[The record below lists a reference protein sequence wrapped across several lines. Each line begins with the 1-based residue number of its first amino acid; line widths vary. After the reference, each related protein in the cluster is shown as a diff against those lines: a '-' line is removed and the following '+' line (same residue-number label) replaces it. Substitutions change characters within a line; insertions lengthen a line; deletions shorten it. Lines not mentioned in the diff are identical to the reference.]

1 MFASIQKK
9 LFSQSSSS
17 SYLIPILLLIGS
29 FTIYSYNLE
38 GQPRFIDEITYLSW
52 GGNYFGIIMEGDFD
66 NPCLKKTLDCES
78 IFYKPIGHEINYTPV
93 RNFLVG
99 FGEFLT
105 TGENDGNYYT
115 WSRGGDNP
123 GWTWN
128 NAEYLPSPEEY
139 ASGRFFSPIF
149 GSLTIVLAFLIGTTL
164 FNRTVGLFFSLTFL
178 FYGAWMI
185 HSRLI
190 MSEAYLH
197 FFILLS
203 ILLLLKSFNK
213 DSRHRKGYFISG
225 AISFGIAFNI
235 KIVAIELV
243 IPILVMILF
252 YYSFNEK
259 LNFRFFKNKKNV
271 LKVFSLVTVFFVIA
285 SISFLATFPKFY
297 DDPINE
303 IFGIMGYDTS
313 ENVYSSPPT
322 LEKNYLF
329 QTYTAFQVTLFPY
342 LLDPYFNEIF
352 PDQYLII
359 LSGHGIPFNYSTIPL
374 TLFFFVGL
382 IYIIKNIKTGN
393 IKFSEFALLVWF
405 ASLFIFN
412 VLTTDYYHI
421 TRLWLPNFFPIVF
434 IASYGLWRFVEQIQN
449 KKEKILFSAVF
460 LISHSLYLI
469 PHLNLLYFKSPP
481 SFVTSPFP
489 VNSQFSLTDPL
500 VYVSTI
506 TFVMIFIL
514 TYLRIKM
521 LSSAQTRKASSL
533 QN

>member
-1 MFASIQKK
+1 LLNLSNSFSIK
-9 LFSQSSSS
+9 SSSS
-17 SYLIPILLLIGS
+17 SYLIPILLLVCS
-29 FTIYSYNLE
+29 FVIYSYNLE
-38 GQPRFIDEITYLSW
+38 GQSRFIDEIPYLAW

-66 NPCLKKTLDCES
+66 NPCLKNTLDCES
-78 IFYKPIGHEINYTPV
+78 IFYKSTAHETHYTPV

-105 TGENDGNYYT
+105 TGENAGNYYT
-115 WSRGGDNP
+115 WSVGGGVMMENR
-123 GWTWN
+123 
-128 NAEYLPSPEEY
+128 PSPEEF

-178 FYGAWMI
+178 FFGAWMI

-190 MSEAYLH
+190 MSEVYLH
-197 FFILLS
+197 FFIILS
-203 ILLLLKSFNK
+203 IFLLLKSFNK
-213 DSRHRKGYFISG
+213 ESKHRIAYFVSG

-235 KIVAIELV
+235 KIVALV
-243 IPILVMILF
+243 PMIPILILILF

-259 LNFRFFKNKKNV
+259 INFRFFRNKKNL
-271 LKVFSLVTVFFVIA
+271 LKVFSLVAVFFVIA
-285 SISFLATFPKFY
+285 SITFLATFPRYY

-303 IFGIMGYDTS
+303 ILEMRSGIKGFEKLGNMYL
-313 ENVYSSPPT
+313 SPPT
-322 LEKNYLF
+322 FHKNYLF
-329 QTYTAFQVTLFPY
+329 HIYTTSQVTLFPY

-352 PDQYLII
+352 PDQYWII
-359 LSGHGIPFNYSTIPL
+359 KSGHGIPFNYSSIPL

-382 IYIIKNIKTGN
+382 IYIVKNIKTGN
-393 IKFSEFALLVWF
+393 LKFSEFALLVWF
-405 ASLFIFN
+405 ASLFIIN

-421 TRLWLPNFFPIVF
+421 TRYWLPIFFPIVF

-449 KKEKILFSAVF
+449 KKEKILFSGAF
-460 LISHSLYLI
+460 IISHSLYLI
-469 PHLNLLYFKSPP
+469 PYLNRLYFSPD
-481 SFVTSPFP
+481 SFVISPFP
-489 VNSQFSLTDPL
+489 VNSQFSLNDPL

-514 TYLRIKM
+514 IYIRIKM
-521 LSSAQTRKASSL
+521 QSPAQTRKANSL